1 MAARRIT
8 PLDPDTT
15 HQSTSHP
22 DRCSH
27 INTKENDMTVTP
39 NTLFRATGAA
49 AALAGLIF
57 IGVQIGSPHFDGA
70 NITTTDAVVRESLK
84 VLMAALALAGISG
97 MYLLQVRKMGVLGL
111 AGYLTFAFGYLTMF
125 GIEFVGAFVLPSIA
139 HSSPA
144 YVSNV
149 IAAATN
155 GTVTGSIG
163 LIKVAILVN
172 GITYLAGGFVFGIA
186 LFRANVLARWAAV
199 LLACGSVA
207 TILTGVMPQYERLFA
222 FPTGIAL
229 IGLGYSLWNVQ
240 RTAAARSTAGAVS
253 PQLEAAGAK

>member
-1 MAARRIT
+1 
-8 PLDPDTT
+8 
-15 HQSTSHP
+15 
-22 DRCSH
+22 
-27 INTKENDMTVTP
+27 MTVTP
-39 NTLFRATGAA
+39 NTLFRATGVAA
-49 AALAGLIF
+49 AVAGVIY
-57 IGVQIGSPHFDGA
+57 IGVQIGSPHFDGT
-70 NITTTDAVVRESLK
+70 NITTTNAVVRESLK

-97 MYLLQVRKMGVLGL
+97 MYLLQVKKIGVLGL
-111 AGYLTFAFGYLTMF
+111 VGYLAFAAGFLSMF

-155 GTVTGSIG
+155 GTVTGGIG
-163 LIKVAILVN
+163 LIKAAIMVN

-222 FPTGIAL
+222 FPTAVAL
-229 IGLGYSLWNVQ
+229 IGLGYSVWHAQ
-240 RTAAARSTAGAVS
+240 RAPAARSVTSAVRS
-253 PQLEAAGAK
+253 QLEPAGVK